1 MLRKGN
7 PLPFLEKVIVS
18 GHLWKKFLG
27 GKIQERFYLKD
38 GDRSTNTNNRKKS
51 LNKIKVMELGYMRR
65 MSLRKELLKLI
76 TVCCL
81 IWEIRDLAF
90 MGCCSEP

>member
-38 GDRSTNTNNRKKS
+38 GDRSTNTNNRKKIFKQDQS
-51 LNKIKVMELGYMRR
+51 NGARLYEKNVIKEG
-65 MSLRKELLKLI
+65 I
-76 TVCCL
+76 
-81 IWEIRDLAF
+81 A
-90 MGCCSEP
+90 